1 MPIMDILSSVLNFFK
16 SKDFSPASK
25 IIGCIIAVSLIILI
39 DNQLGFSFSYRN
51 GRMVST
57 LAEIENLKQKSQGDS
72 NLMHYLNEKET
83 RIINRRT
90 LFEQV
95 INLFSNS
102 DLKVD
107 DILQKG
113 VATGAGGIMIQS
125 IDSFSIPLL
134 KPIVSTT
141 QKVDIKPVLV
151 KRSRSQLWH
160 TLSSSYIFLLL
171 IILLIIV
178 PFVQK
183 ENRKNTLLG
192 CIMIIPII
200 LLIVWFNQYLF
211 GLIPVI
217 QNQPLINYSLNFI
230 IHTTS
235 VVVLVGLIGYLVNKK
250 NN

>member
-1 MPIMDILSSVLNFFK
+1 MDILSTVLNFFK

-25 IIGCIIAVSLIILI
+25 IIGCIIAVSLIFLI

-51 GRMVST
+51 GRMISALT
-57 LAEIENLKQKSQGDS
+57 EIENLKQKSQSDS
-72 NLMHYLNEKET
+72 NLIQYLNEKET

-113 VATGAGGIMIQS
+113 VATGASGIMIQS
-125 IDSFSIPLL
+125 IDSFSIPKL
-134 KPIVSTT
+134 KPTISTT
-141 QKVDIKPVLV
+141 HKVVIKPVIA
-151 KRSRSQLWH
+151 KRSRSQIWH
-160 TLSSSYIFLLL
+160 TLSSSYLFLLL
-171 IILLIIV
+171 ILLFIIV

-183 ENRKNTLLG
+183 DNKKNTLLG
-192 CIMIIPII
+192 CILIIPIL

-217 QNQPLINYSLNFI
+217 QNQPLINYSLNFL

-235 VVVLVGLIGYLVNKK
+235 VVVFVGLIGYFVNKK
-250 NN
+250 NK